1 MEPSKAFG
9 KVLRERRSARG
20 LSQERLALEAGLE
33 RVYISLLER
42 GQRQPTLTT
51 LLKLAGPLEC
61 GASDLV
67 REAEI
72 LCREEQGNGPPSPSA
87 KIPANSLKNR

>member
-9 KVLRERRSARG
+9 KVLRERRSASG
-20 LSQERLALEAGLE
+20 LSQEKLALEAGLE

-51 LLKLAGPLEC
+51 LLKLAGPLAC
-61 GASDLV
+61 DASDLV

-72 LCREEQGNGPPSPSA
+72 LCREE
-87 KIPANSLKNR
+87 